1 MNSVGK
7 KVFDDYYVHVSA
19 LRHVDSEEYKK
30 RVFEAISLLPEVD
43 AAKVNVVK
51 INARFERVSLLVYSD
66 FDSNP
71 FPVLSGSWLIESN
84 VGTPRF
90 RTYSESLNPPILHRK
105 ELLVDLSHPLR
116 EVWQETTLE
125 AESIGLFENPNT
137 IGFKINWEKLI
148 FEKGFQIQGNRFVP
162 IGNAS
167 PEYSEFS
174 EYRDKTVHRHL
185 TALNRPTLSAP
196 VQLLTRLGLLS
207 SEQSFFDYG
216 CGRGTDVLSL
226 KDAGIQAAGWDP
238 HYAAENS
245 ICEAD
250 VVNLGFVVNV
260 IEDAA
265 ERVDAIHKAFKLARR
280 VLAVSVMLHTSDP
293 PGKPFRDGFITSR
306 NTFQKYF
313 SQGELKIYLEDVLH
327 QQVFMIGPGVALV
340 FADKDLEQRFNSR
353 KFRSNDFTQR
363 LLAARTIRPKVAKR
377 TRVRIEKISR
387 SEKQFFG
394 AKEVLQKLWELSL
407 DLGRYP
413 EPIEVPFFQE
423 LLEVVQPYSRALR
436 LLKAYFDLNL
446 LDLASKERASE
457 LLLYMS
463 AQQFEKRPTYKMLET
478 RIQRD
483 IKFFFHDFRSAQ
495 SAGLNLL
502 MRAADPNEVLAACD
516 EAASK
521 GLGWL
526 ETNQSLQFHIGILE
540 RLPVILR
547 AYVNCGLI
555 IWDAMSDV
563 HLIKIHIGSGKLTLL
578 EFKDFDSSPVPLLL
592 KRVKINLR
600 TQDYDVFEYGSEQ
613 YPSTVLYRKSRY
625 MHEDMPDFAEQ
636 QAFDDALDAMGL
648 TDAPTF
654 GESFPVLC
662 KKLELNRVSIE
673 GLRLIPAT
681 STPDLDQSCGA
692 NFTFRNFVECGMTQM
707 QTSTSNVPMQAGTY
721 NSLHQLAVEI
731 LDPTIDYFGAIQ
743 LTYGFCSA
751 SLSKQIP
758 AKIAPSLDQH
768 AAHECSRRG
777 KPICERLGA
786 AVDFH
791 IEDEDMLEV
800 AKWIATHCR
809 FDRIY
814 FYGRS
819 RPLHVST
826 SATPVAKVTLMLP
839 KISGGNAVPKTMSV
853 DQFLNFD
860 A

>member
-1 MNSVGK
+1 MASVGK
-7 KVFDDYYVHVSA
+7 KVFEDYYLHISA
-19 LRHVDSEEYKK
+19 LRHLPAEEYRTTVQAALGKLTESEK
-30 RVFEAISLLPEVD
+30 RQ
-43 AAKVNVVK
+43 VNVVK
-51 INARFERVSLLVYSD
+51 INLRSKRVSLLEYSS
-66 FDSNP
+66 FDLDP
-71 FPVLSGSWLIESN
+71 FPVLVGGWIYEPKIE
-84 VGTPRF
+84 VVRY
-90 RTYSESLNPPILHRK
+90 RTYSNSINPPILHRK
-105 ELLVDLSHPLR
+105 ELLVDLDFPMR
-116 EVWQETTLE
+116 EDWILTTRA
-125 AESIGLFENPNT
+125 AESIGLFDDNAT
-137 IGFKINWEKLI
+137 IGFKKNWERRIFDLGFKL
-148 FEKGFQIQGNRFVP
+148 QGNQFVP
-162 IGNAS
+162 IGNDS
-167 PEYSEFS
+167 SETAGTSS
-174 EYRDKTVHRHL
+174 ENGKSVQRHL
-185 TALNRPTLSAP
+185 TALSRATLSAP
-196 VQLLTRLGLLS
+196 VQLLVRNGLLS
-207 SEQSFFDYG
+207 AEQTFFDYG
-216 CGRGTDVLSL
+216 CGRGTDIFAL
-226 KDAGIQAAGWDP
+226 KEAGIQAAGWDP

-245 ICEAD
+245 LYEAD

-260 IEDAA
+260 IEDSA
-265 ERVDAIHKAFKLARR
+265 ERVEAIHKAFKLARR
-280 VLAVSVMLHTSDP
+280 VLAVAVMLHTSDP

-313 SQGELKIYLEDVLH
+313 SQGELKIYLEDALH

-340 FADKDLEQRFNSR
+340 FADKNLEQRFNSR

-363 LLAARTIRPKVAKR
+363 LLAAKTIRPNVAKR

-387 SEKQFFG
+387 SEKQFIG

-413 EPIEVPFFQE
+413 EPIEVAFFQE
-423 LLEVVQPYSRALR
+423 LLEVIQPYSRALR
-436 LLKAYFDLNL
+436 LLKAHFDPSL
-446 LDLASKERASE
+446 LDLASKQRASE

-502 MRAADPNEVLAACD
+502 IKAADPNEVLAACD

-563 HLIKIHIGSGKLTLL
+563 HLIKIHIGSGKLTLF

-600 TQDYDVFEYGSEQ
+600 KQDYDVFEYGSEQ

-636 QAFDDALDAMGL
+636 LAFDDALDAIDL
-648 TDAPTF
+648 KDRPTF
-654 GESFPVLC
+654 GESFPDLC

-681 STPDLDQSCGA
+681 SIPDLSQPCGA
-692 NFTFRNFVECGMTQM
+692 HFTFRDFVECGETQS
-707 QTSTSNVPMQAGTY
+707 QTGTSNTPLQAGTY

-731 LDPTIDYFGAIQ
+731 LDPTIDYFGAIH

-751 SLSKQIP
+751 SLSKKIP

-768 AAHECSRRG
+768 AAHECSQRG
-777 KPICERLGA
+777 KPVCERLGA

-819 RPLHVST
+819 RPIHVST
-826 SATPVAKVTLMLP
+826 SAAPVAQATVMLP
-839 KISGGNAVPKTMSV
+839 KTSGGNAVPKTMSV
-853 DQFLNFD
+853 AQFINFD
-860 A
+860 G